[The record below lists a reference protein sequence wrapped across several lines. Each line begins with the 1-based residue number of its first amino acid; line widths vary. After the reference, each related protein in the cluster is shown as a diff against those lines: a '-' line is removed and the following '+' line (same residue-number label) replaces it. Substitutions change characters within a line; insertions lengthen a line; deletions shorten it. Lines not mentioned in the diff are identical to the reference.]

1 MQRKGFNVFYV
12 ERCIAIHF
20 ICIYNSWFLFSLS
33 VFYKCRCHGNSCFFV
48 GFGPG
53 ETLNI
58 AFGSQTKEVWD
69 PLLCEVLGP
78 NTHHEFTVE
87 VSIGVFPAKVNFVV

>member
-1 MQRKGFNVFYV
+1 M
-12 ERCIAIHF
+12 
-20 ICIYNSWFLFSLS
+20 SWQFMM
-33 VFYKCRCHGNSCFFV
+33 FFV

-58 AFGSQTKEVWD
+58 SFGSQTEEVRAR
-69 PLLCEVLGP
+69 LLCEVLGP

-87 VSIGVFPAKVNFVV
+87 VSIGVFSAKVNFVI